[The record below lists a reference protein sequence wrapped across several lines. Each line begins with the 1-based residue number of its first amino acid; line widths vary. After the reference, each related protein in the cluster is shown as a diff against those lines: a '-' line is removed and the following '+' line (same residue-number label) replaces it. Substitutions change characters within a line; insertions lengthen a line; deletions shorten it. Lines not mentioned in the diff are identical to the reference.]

1 MSSPFEKLPPELKYS
16 IFEYCLV
23 NDKEIVPFPAEYERP
38 ELDAAAVEGTVL
50 LGARPPNPRQKQ
62 ASRAISNGDVKYTE
76 GMPCIALLAVSR
88 IIQDEAA
95 TILFGQNV
103 WHLLDYVNEYN
114 DNGNTFECQFRNRY
128 LWYCRHLKVK
138 FDFRMVSSRALLEVT
153 RKCRRRIS
161 QDRPPGGMTDAHLK
175 RPIHDHRFDCLM
187 QVCWNKSF
195 LVRTIVV
202 GPSMSARD

>member
-103 WHLLDYVNEYN
+103 
-114 DNGNTFECQFRNRY
+114 
-128 LWYCRHLKVK
+128 
-138 FDFRMVSSRALLEVT
+138 
-153 RKCRRRIS
+153 
-161 QDRPPGGMTDAHLK
+161 
-175 RPIHDHRFDCLM
+175 
-187 QVCWNKSF
+187 
-195 LVRTIVV
+195 
-202 GPSMSARD
+202 